1 MMRVDTLPARENNG
15 LLPHAMDLLRFTTAG
30 SVDDGK
36 STLIGRLLYDSKGI
50 YDDQLVS
57 IQKAGVNRSSGP
69 IDFSLL
75 TDGLRAEREQ
85 GITID
90 VAYRHFSTP
99 RRRFIIADT
108 PGHEQYTRNMAT
120 GASTADLAI
129 ILVDATKGL
138 LSQSRRHTY
147 IAALLGIPNVVVAVN
162 KMDLCGYSQEV
173 FEGIAADFQQLAAQ
187 LGIDNVYAIPISAL
201 QGDNVVYLS
210 RRMSWFD
217 GVSLLEYLETVPLR
231 TKDSLQCVRFPIQY
245 VIRPDSTFRGFAGQ
259 VVAGTLGRGDSVIA
273 LPSGMKT
280 RVKRIV
286 SFDGDLSGAAAQ
298 NAITV
303 TLEDEIDLGRG
314 DLLASEAFPPQAST
328 AMQAKLVW
336 FHSAPCAPGKF
347 YLLKHTT
354 SMVRA
359 RVTQIFYS
367 VDVNTLQHLAA
378 STLHMNEIGT
388 VRIET
393 TLPLFFD
400 PYLVNRT
407 MGSFILID
415 PHTYATVAGG
425 MIEQSVEIDHR
436 SAKSS
441 TGGVR
446 LHERIS
452 RNGYRPAALWIVGH
466 RSLAEELERVL
477 FEKGWQVQLVSRA
490 EFTAE
495 ELKSAVTI
503 LQRTGG
509 ITIFELPE
517 EDHDLKNRIATIY
530 GAESIFDQ
538 GRLSDNN
545 TVTSVLKWLSS
556 PLKTAMPN

>member
-1 MMRVDTLPARENNG
+1 MLGIEAPLVHENSS
-15 LLPHAMDLLRFTTAG
+15 LVSHTMDLLRFTTAG

-50 YDDQLVS
+50 FDDQLVS
-57 IQKAGVNRSSGP
+57 IQQAGINRSSGP

-147 IAALLGIPNVVVAVN
+147 IAALLGIQNVVVAIN
-162 KMDLCGYSQEV
+162 KMDLCGYRQEV
-173 FEGIAADFQQLAAQ
+173 FERIAADFQQLAAQ
-187 LGIDNVYAIPISAL
+187 LGIEDVYAIPISAL
-201 QGDNVVYLS
+201 QGDNVVHPS
-210 RRMSWFD
+210 HRMPWFD
-217 GVSLLEYLETVPLR
+217 GVSLLEYLETTRLR
-231 TKDSLQCVRFPIQY
+231 RKDSFQGLRFPIQY
-245 VIRPDSTFRGFAGQ
+245 VLRPDSMFRGFAGQ
-259 VVAGTLGRGDSVIA
+259 VVAGTLVRGDSVVA
-273 LPSGMKT
+273 FPSGMKT
-280 RVKRIV
+280 RVKRII
-286 SFDGDLSGAAAQ
+286 SFDGELGEAAPQ
-298 NAITV
+298 SAITV

-314 DLLASEAFPPQAST
+314 DLLAAEVSPPQAST
-328 AMQAKLVW
+328 AIQAKLVW
-336 FHSAPCAPGKF
+336 FHSEACEPGKF

-359 RVTQIFYS
+359 RVSQIFYS

-400 PYLVNRT
+400 PYRANRT

-415 PHTYATVAGG
+415 PHTHATVAGG
-425 MIEQSVEIDHR
+425 MIEQSVESDW
-436 SAKSS
+436 SVTKSGA
-441 TGGVR
+441 GGVR
-446 LHERIS
+446 LHERVS
-452 RNGYRPAALWIVGH
+452 RNGYHPAALWIVG
-466 RSLAEELERVL
+466 RQSLAERLERVL
-477 FEKGWQVQLVSRA
+477 FERGWQVQLVSRS

-495 ELKSAVTI
+495 ELQSAVMI

-509 ITIFELPE
+509 ITIYELPD
-517 EDHDLKNRIATIY
+517 EDQDLKNRIGTTY
-530 GAESIFDQ
+530 GVESVFGPGQ
-538 GRLSDNN
+538 LSDNDAI
-545 TVTSVLKWLSS
+545 TSVLKWLSS
-556 PLKTAMPN
+556 PLKAAMPN